1 MAKNK
6 VFLSSDYAD
15 CSKERDEQTSPPP
28 PPPLAAVVQ
37 SVRLLV
43 RLRAN
48 DSFKGEDNK
57 K

>member
-15 CSKERDEQTSPPP
+15 CSKERDEQTSP

>member
-15 CSKERDEQTSPPP
+15 CSKERDEQTSLP
-28 PPPLAAVVQ
+28 PPPLATVVQ